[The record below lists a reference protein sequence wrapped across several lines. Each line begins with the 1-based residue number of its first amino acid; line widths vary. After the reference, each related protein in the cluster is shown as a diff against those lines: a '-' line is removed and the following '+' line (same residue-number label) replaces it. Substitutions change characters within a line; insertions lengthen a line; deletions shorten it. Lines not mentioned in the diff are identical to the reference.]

1 MRTRPLI
8 AAATAY
14 AATVLA
20 AIAYLAL
27 NSWFGA
33 NDISGL
39 LVWTLPLAALVYG
52 ASRFLDN
59 KPVGWRYVAAI
70 FLGPMLGLTVYLLVA
85 LLVGG
90 WIMAFS
96 FPVLFCW
103 VFGGLLGLTLTAW
116 MPQRRTW
123 PVALLLAATAI
134 LALAK
139 ANAYAHAPEPRIALY
154 LKSGATP
161 ADIQYVWEHV
171 IGRPS
176 STGQGFDLLDGISGA
191 GVSGYAGEQPILTVS
206 MWKRTST
213 RTRDSLI
220 ALIRQSPLIERVVLV
235 PASDTSGV
243 RTSVSY

>member
-1 MRTRPLI
+1 MKIRPVI

-14 AATVLA
+14 AATVVA
-20 AIAYLAL
+20 ALAYLAS
-27 NSWFGA
+27 NNWFGA
-33 NDISGL
+33 NDMSAL

-52 ASRFLDN
+52 AARFLDN
-59 KPVGWRYVAAI
+59 KPVGWRYVAALV
-70 FLGPMLGLTVYLLVA
+70 LGPLLGLTVYLSVA
-85 LLVGG
+85 LLLGG

-103 VFGGLLGLTLTAW
+103 VFGGLLGLILTAW
-116 MPQRRTW
+116 MPQRTW
-123 PVALLLAATAI
+123 PIALLLAGTAA
-134 LALAK
+134 LALYR
-139 ANAYAHAPEPRIALY
+139 ANAYARAPEPRIALY

-176 STGQGFDLLDGISGA
+176 ATGQGFDLLDGISGA
-191 GVSGYAGEQPILTVS
+191 GASGYAGEQPILTVS
-206 MWKRTST
+206 IWKRTSQ